1 MKRDRNIG
9 NIENVKKLIRQGTN
23 PLVAIFEYYHSSS
36 LQPHYKQMDSIEA
49 VSGNPHYEQVDVINS
64 RDRENCIC
72 FCETDDMDKLAS

>member
-1 MKRDRNIG
+1 
-9 NIENVKKLIRQGTN
+9 
-23 PLVAIFEYYHSSS
+23 
-36 LQPHYKQMDSIEA
+36 MDSIEA